1 MTEGFEVGH
10 ASGELDDETRHALV
24 AAQLRGEEK
33 AKGRDPEAVIAAVA
47 EEIRG
52 LGLEPD
58 QQELER
64 RYAAIDPDL
73 PVTSDTEDTEDDTEH
88 SEHSGDTDG
97 ADARAATDRRDP
109 QAEADLVTQA
119 EMTPTPTGDEPRRG
133 DGA

>member
-1 MTEGFEVGH
+1 MGEGFEVGH
-10 ASGELDDETRHALV
+10 AHGELDEETRHALV

-73 PVTSDTEDTEDDTEH
+73 PVVR
-88 SEHSGDTDG
+88 DTDEPQEG
-97 ADARAATDRRDP
+97 PPTQDPGRQGQSGQLDA
-109 QAEADLVTQA
+109 QAREDLQTQT
-119 EMTPTPTGDEPRRG
+119 ELTPTPTGDDPRRG
-133 DGA
+133 ESS

>member
-1 MTEGFEVGH
+1 MGEGFEVGH
-10 ASGELDDETRHALV
+10 AHGELDEETRHALV
-24 AAQLRGEEK
+24 AAQLRAEEK

-73 PVTSDTEDTEDDTEH
+73 PVVR
-88 SEHSGDTDG
+88 DTDEPQEG
-97 ADARAATDRRDP
+97 APTQDPGRQEQSGQLDA
-109 QAEADLVTQA
+109 QAREDLQTQA
-119 EMTPTPTGDEPRRG
+119 ELTPTPTGDDPRRG
-133 DGA
+133 EGS